1 MRMETPPDE
10 RVMSST
16 GDAPSEGAAQ
26 REIPTS
32 PFVGT
37 GPQGKAG
44 TGTVIQ
50 HLRGILPRTPLTEAS
65 AKSKDPA
72 TVSLLAISVSPPA
85 ISCEA
90 PPPRQGRAVPNSRS
104 FRRSPFAEALRTI
117 FLKTLHE

>member
-1 MRMETPPDE
+1 METTPDV

-32 PFVGT
+32 LFVGT

-44 TGTVIQ
+44 TGTVIW
-50 HLRGILPRTPLTEAS
+50 HCVAFYRSALTEAS

-72 TVSLLAISVSPPA
+72 TVSLLAIS
-85 ISCEA
+85 CEA
-90 PPPRQGRAVPNSRS
+90 PRRRGRAVPNSRS

-117 FLKTLHE
+117 FLRTLHE

>member
-72 TVSLLAISVSPPA
+72 TVSLLAIS
-85 ISCEA
+85 CEA
-90 PPPRQGRAVPNSRS
+90 PRRRGRAVPNSRS

-117 FLKTLHE
+117 FLRTLHE

>member
-65 AKSKDPA
+65 AKNKDPA
-72 TVSLLAISVSPPA
+72 TVSLLEISVSPPA

-90 PPPRQGRAVPNSRS
+90 PPPDKDGPFRIAVL
-104 FRRSPFAEALRTI
+104 FDEARSPKPCAPSF
-117 FLKTLHE
+117 

>member
-1 MRMETPPDE
+1 MRMETTPDV

-16 GDAPSEGAAQ
+16 GDAPSEGAAE

-32 PFVGT
+32 RFVGT

-65 AKSKDPA
+65 AKSQDPA
-72 TVSLLAISVSPPA
+72 TVSLLAIS
-85 ISCEA
+85 CEA
-90 PPPRQGRAVPNSRS
+90 TPPYKDGPFRIAVL
-104 FRRSPFAEALRTI
+104 FDEARSPKPCAPSF
-117 FLKTLHE
+117 